1 MVLVHVVLYV
11 WYTLSLELHIGDFHF
26 YFLVLITPHLKKSWP
41 FEVGPSSFLCHV
53 SLVHHSSNICN
64 DNSTWLLWQHK
75 YLDNSPQHLLF
86 YSPHFQVVIS
96 LNILIKNRMHIFG
109 SRAIQESIHALT
121 ILSWMFWFWYL
132 CQYGIAT
139 SISFVSYDILI
150 EPLPLSFAWTHKKES
165 KSWKTHHRD
174 SLSKHFLWRY
184 LWKHQQ
190 INKWTLLLL
199 ILNVKVY
206 QWYIDKFMGKYNE

>member
-109 SRAIQESIHALT
+109 SRVIQESIHALT

-139 SISFVSYDILI
+139 SISFCL
-150 EPLPLSFAWTHKKES
+150 
-165 KSWKTHHRD
+165 
-174 SLSKHFLWRY
+174 LWHTY
-184 LWKHQQ
+184 WA
-190 INKWTLLLL
+190 ITL
-199 ILNVKVY
+199 ILCLNSQKGEQIMKNSPSWFTFQAFLMEV
-206 QWYIDKFMGKYNE
+206 FMKAPTNK